1 MLLINRIRIAKP
13 KIFYG
18 WVIVAISLVTMTAAY
33 GVYFSWP
40 IFYVAILDEFGWSRA
55 GTALI
60 FSIAALLYGFGSPV
74 SGILFDKFGPRRL
87 FAIAA
92 VLIAI
97 GAVGCSQANE
107 IWQFSIFY
115 GFFMGFGAISAG
127 YVPNSAMVSK
137 WFDKKRSMAL
147 GISQIGT
154 RDSFLLAPLVQIAI
168 LTLGWRNSY
177 LVLAAVVAIIIIPL
191 AQFLRSKPQ
200 DMGLLPDGLTA
211 VEEKGKVDRS
221 YTDDRIVDRQWAST
235 EWTLRR
241 VLRKY
246 QFWAFVSAN
255 LGSGLVLAAL
265 INHLVALTVDIG
277 FTAIFATTLLLV
289 YAVMAILGRSC
300 SFISDLIGREI
311 TYTLGM
317 SLMLFALTI
326 LLFTKDASMPAMLYV
341 FIACYGFSSG
351 LHTPVLVAAA
361 GDLFQGKQFGAI
373 IGFANIG
380 YGMGT
385 SIGTWLYGYIF
396 DVNGT
401 YTLAVAI
408 AIFAVCTMCT
418 AMWVVAP
425 RKVLRIAKGAKKTPA
440 YTD

>member
-1 MLLINRIRIAKP
+1 MLLINRIRRAKS

-18 WVIVAISLVTMTAAY
+18 WVIVAISLLTMTAAY

-40 IFYVAILDEFGWSRA
+40 VFYVAILDEFGWSRA

-74 SGILFDKFGPRRL
+74 AGILFDKFGPRRL

-115 GFFMGFGAISAG
+115 GFFMGLGAISAG
-127 YVPNSAMVSK
+127 YVPNVALVSK
-137 WFDKKRSMAL
+137 WFDKKRSTAL

-154 RDSFLLAPLVQIAI
+154 RDSFLLAPLVQVAI

-177 LVLAAVVAIIIIPL
+177 LVLAAAVAIIIIPL

-211 VEEKGKVDRS
+211 VEAKGEVEQNDK
-221 YTDDRIVDRQWAST
+221 DDRIVDREWAST
-235 EWTLRR
+235 EWTLRK
-241 VLRKY
+241 VLRRY
-246 QFWAFVSAN
+246 RFWAILLVNF
-255 LGSGLVLAAL
+255 GGGLLIAAL

-277 FTAIFATTLLLV
+277 FTAIFAASLLFI

-300 SFISDLIGREI
+300 GFISDLMGREI
-311 TYTLGM
+311 TYTLSM

-326 LLFTKDASMPAMLYV
+326 LLFAKDASMPAMLYV

-351 LHTPVLVAAA
+351 LHTPVLSAAA
-361 GDLFQGKQFGAI
+361 GDLFQGKHFGAI

-401 YTLAVAI
+401 YTMAVVI
-408 AIFAVCTMCT
+408 TIIAVCTMCT
-418 AMWVVAP
+418 AMWVAAP
-425 RKVLRIAKGAKKTPA
+425 RKVLRIAKRAKKIPE
-440 YTD
+440 YPD